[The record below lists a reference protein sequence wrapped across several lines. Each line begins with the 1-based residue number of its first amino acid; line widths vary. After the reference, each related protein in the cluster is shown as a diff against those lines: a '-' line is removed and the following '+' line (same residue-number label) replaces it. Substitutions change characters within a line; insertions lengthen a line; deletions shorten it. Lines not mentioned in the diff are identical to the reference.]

1 MREPGAGSPM
11 AAAHQPPLSQ
21 TVIRV
26 ACSRPESIMVPRL
39 PMLAWASRAE
49 SLREAR

>member
-11 AAAHQPPLSQ
+11 AGAHQPLSQ

-39 PMLAWASRAE
+39 PMLAWALRVV